1 MADDGDLNIDLRSS
15 TTAVPRGLGSV
26 DVATPDEGDLRQ
38 GAPDTSLL
46 MDESHHALPNPVTG
60 NVATVRNAFGEAYGS
75 TGAPS
80 ITREGIR
87 SFFTPETQQQMAGH
101 WWGPAANFAGD
112 VAGTGIADVA
122 GGLNSVST
130 LANEALRSVGVPE
143 PAIRDLNL
151 EVTRRAGDV
160 PQPLLLKRAP
170 ILPRDVPA
178 VNEFTEPLVPAK
190 PLNDLFERERQ
201 ARVADL
207 RATAPGDPVTDATIQ
222 LLRKGQG
229 VPSIPNPPE
238 PFAPGYRAYVDPTKP
253 FTYNPPT
260 SGWPAGTGTWAANRA
275 PGGLLNMQ
283 PPTPLPTGGLL
294 QPGGAPPA
302 APLTAAEILERAVKP
317 AYKPADDAAAKG
329 AFLPQE
335 HADAM
340 RKTLTDA
347 VPTNPE
353 ELAYFGNP
361 KLVEVANTAKANVGN
376 PMDFSTAMRL
386 DENLTQRIRESQD
399 ANEKRLLGNAQQ
411 AIRDQMDQV
420 PELAGQGDARAAY
433 QAYKKQSAVED
444 LEYRASLLPPERRDA
459 YIRSQAVAQLGNQKK
474 MAGWNDDERAQW
486 EALAQSGDLGP
497 IKRTVTTLMKPAARA
512 VGAGLGG
519 WVAGTPGAIVGGEV
533 GSDMGT
539 AAAAALRRRWGA
551 IDLTPLKQQI
561 SAGVPD
567 IQIPPPPRPTTSS
580 GGGWRPVQ
588 QGEIFPPGQ
597 RFRMNQATGKSEVWA
612 P

>member
-15 TTAVPRGLGSV
+15 TTAVPRGPGSV
-26 DVATPDEGDLRQ
+26 DVVVPDEGDLRL

-46 MDESHHALPNPVTG
+46 MDESHHALPNPATG
-60 NVATVRNAFGEAYGS
+60 NVATVRNAFGEVYGS

-80 ITREGIR
+80 ITREGTR
-87 SFFTPETQQQMAGH
+87 SIFTPETQRKIDWFPG
-101 WWGPAANFAGD
+101 ANFLGD

-122 GGLNSVST
+122 GGLASAST
-130 LANEALRSVGVPE
+130 LANEALTSVGLE
-143 PAIRDLNL
+143 GAGRDLNL
-151 EVTRRAGDV
+151 EFMRRAGDV

-178 VNEFTEPLVPAK
+178 MNEFTEPLVKAT
-190 PLNDLFERERQ
+190 PLNDIFERERA
-201 ARVADL
+201 ARVRDL

-222 LLRKGQG
+222 LLRGGQG
-229 VPSIPNPPE
+229 TPSIPTPPQ
-238 PFAPGYRAYVDPTKP
+238 P
-253 FTYNPPT
+253 FTLPSAPP
-260 SGWPAGTGTWAANRA
+260 A
-275 PGGLLNMQ
+275 PQGPLASGGLLNMQ
-283 PPTPLPTGGLL
+283 PPASVPTGGLL
-294 QPGGAPPA
+294 QPGAAPP
-302 APLTAAEILERAVKP
+302 PMTAAEILERAVSP

-329 AFLPQE
+329 AFLPQA

-347 VPTNPE
+347 VPSNPE
-353 ELAYFGNP
+353 ELAYFGKP
-361 KLVEVANTAKANVGN
+361 SLVEVANTAKANVGN

-386 DENLTQRIRESQD
+386 DEDLTKRIRESKD
-399 ANEKRLLGNAQQ
+399 SNEQRLLGKAQD

-444 LEYRASLLPPERRDA
+444 LEYRANQRPPEQRDA
-459 YIRSQAVAQLGNQKK
+459 YVRSQARAQLDNPKK

-497 IKRTVTTLMKPAARA
+497 IKRTVTTLLKPAGRA
-512 VGAGLGG
+512 VGGGLGG
-519 WVAGTPGAIVGGEV
+519 WVAGPPGAWVGNEIG
-533 GSDMGT
+533 GDMGA

-567 IQIPPPPRPTTSS
+567 IQIPPPPRP
-580 GGGWRPVQ
+580 
-588 QGEIFPPGQ
+588 
-597 RFRMNQATGKSEVWA
+597 
-612 P
+612 